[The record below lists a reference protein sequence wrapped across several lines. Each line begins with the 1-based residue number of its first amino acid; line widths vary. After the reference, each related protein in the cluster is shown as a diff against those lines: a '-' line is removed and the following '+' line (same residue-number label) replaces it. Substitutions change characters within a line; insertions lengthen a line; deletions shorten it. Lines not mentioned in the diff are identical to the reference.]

1 MNRHVTRVLG
11 AIAIALALPIGLHAA
26 DLSSQPIGAI
36 SFAPQL
42 IVDIKAKSMVGPS
55 IQLDER
61 NVAHVAWLAEDTND
75 LPYWRQEAPA
85 LDVRGNMVYIAWAKM
100 PAVPVADK
108 PFANE
113 LRLSRSLDS

>member
-36 SFAPQL
+36 SFAPKL

-61 NVAHVAWLAEDTND
+61 RHEWTDGSLCSYNVPIE
-75 LPYWRQEAPA
+75 
-85 LDVRGNMVYIAWAKM
+85 
-100 PAVPVADK
+100 
-108 PFANE
+108 
-113 LRLSRSLDS
+113 